1 MSRILI
7 VEDEPRI
14 SAFIEK
20 GLKANGYTVSVVRDG
35 DEALLVANSKDFDL
49 MILDLGLPR
58 QDGWTILSTLRG
70 QGEYLPIVILT
81 ARDDVNDKVAGL
93 EGGADDYM
101 TKPFR
106 FEELLARVRLRLR
119 DKTQN
124 VTKEIAELKAG
135 NLVLDLQ
142 LRQVRIGDRSV
153 ELSAKEFT
161 LIETF
166 LRHPNQV
173 LSREQLLSA
182 VWGYDYDPGSNI
194 VDVYV
199 GYLRKKI
206 SSHLIETVRGMGYRF
221 VSQQ

>member
-1 MSRILI
+1 
-7 VEDEPRI
+7 
-14 SAFIEK
+14 
-20 GLKANGYTVSVVRDG
+20 
-35 DEALLVANSKDFDL
+35 
-49 MILDLGLPR
+49 
-58 QDGWTILSTLRG
+58 
-70 QGEYLPIVILT
+70 
-81 ARDDVNDKVAGL
+81 
-93 EGGADDYM
+93 M

-119 DKTQN
+119 DKTQS

-135 NLVLDLQ
+135 NLVVDLR
-142 LRQVRIGDRSV
+142 LRQVRIGDRSI

>member
-49 MILDLGLPR
+49 MILDIGLPR

-119 DKTQN
+119 DKTQS

-135 NLVLDLQ
+135 NLVLDLR
-142 LRQVRIGDRSV
+142 LRQVRIGDRSI

-161 LIETF
+161 LSETF

>member
-7 VEDEPRI
+7 AEDEPRI

-20 GLKANGYTVSVVRDG
+20 GLKANGYTVSVVQDG
-35 DEALLVANSKDFDL
+35 NEALLVANSSDFDL
-49 MILDLGLPR
+49 MILDLGLPC

-70 QGEYLPIVILT
+70 QGEYLPIIILT
-81 ARDDVNDKVAGL
+81 ARDDVNDKVSGL

-119 DKTQN
+119 HKTQIA
-124 VTKEIAELKAG
+124 TKEISQLKAG
-135 NLVLDLQ
+135 NIILDLR
-142 LRQVRIGDRSV
+142 LRQARVGDRSV

-166 LRHPNQV
+166 LRHPNQI

-199 GYLRKKI
+199 GYLRKKL

-221 VSQQ
+221 VSQ